1 MKKLCMSELLGGRIL
16 EQFYPIRQEEIV
28 GFVQL
33 MQTKAEKGEKTDVG
47 EELIKLANN
56 VISRMTMSQSCTE
69 SEDEARHVSK
79 LVREIAELTGRFNLS
94 DYFGFCKNLDLQG
107 FRKRLKE
114 VRDRFDEMIEKVIRE
129 HQEGR
134 RKRTEQDSDGAER
147 VEDILDVLLDIEA
160 DEKAEMKLSR
170 ENIKAFILDIFSAG
184 TDTSAITTEW
194 ALAELINHPDQMR
207 KARAEIDSIVGK
219 TKLVQESDIPSLP
232 YLQAIIKETLRLH
245 PAGPIIIRES
255 TQACTVAGYQ
265 IPAQT
270 RLFVNVWSLNRDP
283 TYWVDPLEFRPERF
297 MDSEYGSGKSNLDV
311 RGQHFQLLP
320 FGSGRRGCPGISLAL
335 QVVQTSLAAMV
346 QCFEWKVDGDSVDM
360 EEGPGLTLPRAH
372 PLVSTPIPRLNPFPS
387 I

>member
-134 RKRTEQDSDGAER
+134 RKRKEQDSDGAER

-170 ENIKAFILDIFSAG
+170 ENIKAFILVSPSFHHPCY
-184 TDTSAITTEW
+184 E
-194 ALAELINHPDQMR
+194 ELLFL
-207 KARAEIDSIVGK
+207 RAFYELS
-219 TKLVQESDIPSLP
+219 
-232 YLQAIIKETLRLH
+232 
-245 PAGPIIIRES
+245 
-255 TQACTVAGYQ
+255 
-265 IPAQT
+265 
-270 RLFVNVWSLNRDP
+270 
-283 TYWVDPLEFRPERF
+283 
-297 MDSEYGSGKSNLDV
+297 
-311 RGQHFQLLP
+311 
-320 FGSGRRGCPGISLAL
+320 RR
-335 QVVQTSLAAMV
+335 
-346 QCFEWKVDGDSVDM
+346 
-360 EEGPGLTLPRAH
+360 
-372 PLVSTPIPRLNPFPS
+372 
-387 I
+387 